1 LETLALDGG
10 LLIPDKTIAEIRLL
24 SSIAKS
30 NGSLLSL
37 QDIATLTDVNLT
49 EEQLQASWPTIRGL
63 AETYELKHGFM
74 IERERGNS
82 AGHPTTLQ
90 REMEKRARGEK
101 YANFARKF
109 ASYCMG
115 RGTKMIA
122 VSGSTSYHAVSETD
136 DLDFFCVTKPESLW
150 IFLTRSLLFSRV
162 FRLAGRDTPRICFS
176 YAVDQD
182 FAEKEFASS
191 NDPLFARDAL
201 AAIVIHGVESYKGLL
216 KRSSWIA
223 NYFPRLY
230 QRRTGSSD
238 PRDVLDARSNPS
250 PRQKFLNLLLCFLV
264 GNYIT
269 TKSTMLNRKFRK
281 QSRSSSLFTVR
292 IGSDHCIFESARYSH
307 LRTMYNK
314 LDEKLSVTGGA
325 NLVSGGDCR

>member
-1 LETLALDGG
+1 M
-10 LLIPDKTIAEIRLL
+10 IPDKTVDEIRLL
-24 SSIAKS
+24 SLVAKS

-37 QDIATLTDVNLT
+37 QDIAALTDVNLT
-49 EEQLQASWPTIRGL
+49 EEQLEAGWPTIPGL
-63 AETYELKHGFM
+63 AETHELKHGFM
-74 IERERGNS
+74 IERECGNS
-82 AGHPTTLQ
+82 TSDPTVLQ

-101 YANFARKF
+101 YANFARTF
-109 ASYCMG
+109 ASYCIG
-115 RGTKMIA
+115 RETKMIA

-136 DLDFFCVTKPESLW
+136 DLDFFCVTNPESLW

-162 FRLAGRDTPRICFS
+162 FRLARRDKPRMCFS
-176 YAVDQD
+176 YAVDQE

-191 NDPLFARDAL
+191 NNPLFARDAL
-201 AAIVIHGVESYKGLL
+201 AAIVIHGVETYKGLL

-230 QRRTGSSD
+230 QGRTGSTD
-238 PRDVLDARSNPS
+238 AGDVLDSRSNPS
-250 PRQKFLNLLLCFLV
+250 PGQKFLNLLLCCLV
-264 GNYIT
+264 GSYIR

-281 QSRSSSLFTVR
+281 QSKSSSRFLVR

-314 LDEKLSVTGGA
+314 LDEKPSTTDGG
-325 NLVSGGDCR
+325 NQVSGADHR